1 MFTIVYH
8 GLPTVMLHQ
17 PKPSELVT
25 FTCAAHPGETAA
37 VSGATFAG
45 TVCSGRSSFCS
56 FHSGIS
62 LRYWVVGGWNIHSE
76 IWNIM
81 TVNWKHRAICWMET
95 DIKWHRWPSRLALL
109 PDPWKMLYM
118 ENIFITRSN
127 NHRVYLSS
135 KHVEAKSEE
144 DIHFAMLSSP
154 KIHHARK
161 TQRPLSALQSS
172 WALEDEKP

>member
-1 MFTIVYH
+1 
-8 GLPTVMLHQ
+8 
-17 PKPSELVT
+17 
-25 FTCAAHPGETAA
+25 
-37 VSGATFAG
+37 
-45 TVCSGRSSFCS
+45 
-56 FHSGIS
+56 
-62 LRYWVVGGWNIHSE
+62 
-76 IWNIM
+76 
-81 TVNWKHRAICWMET
+81 
-95 DIKWHRWPSRLALL
+95 
-109 PDPWKMLYM
+109 MLYM